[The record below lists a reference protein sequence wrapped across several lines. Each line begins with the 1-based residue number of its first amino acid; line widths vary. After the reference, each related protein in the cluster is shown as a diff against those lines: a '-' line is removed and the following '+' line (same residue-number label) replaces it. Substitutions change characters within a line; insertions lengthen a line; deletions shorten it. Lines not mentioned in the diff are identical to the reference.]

1 MREFLNRVLNS
12 QDNTSS
18 RRFSALVGIVLYA
31 AAAIVIMC
39 GVDIDM
45 EILYATGGFVAI
57 MLGLTT
63 ISSVL
68 RK

>member
-1 MREFLNRVLNS
+1 MKEFLNRVLNS

-18 RRFSALVGIVLYA
+18 RRFSALVGLILYA
-31 AAAIVIMC
+31 SAAIVIMC

-45 EILYATGGFVAI
+45 EILYATGGFVSI